1 MMKSRNGL
9 PFWRKP
15 AFRYSSLSTVLLCV
29 FLAIVVL
36 VNMAVTT
43 LEKQNGWRM
52 DYSFNALTTT
62 GETTEAVLAGLPYPV
77 HIYALYSKGMEDMP
91 LMELL
96 DRYAAKSDKVTWSQ
110 EDIALNPGLLTMFSG
125 EESDDI
131 IANNSLI
138 VHCEATGRW
147 RVLNAYD
154 FMSVSFNIET
164 GAYEPAGLTYESS
177 LTSAI
182 DYVTQTS
189 IPRVM
194 ILQGHGELSD
204 TMLASFTELMSVNH
218 YEVVFFSL
226 LDPSVTLMPD
236 DMLMILSPTRDL
248 MDAELE
254 AIIDFTAQGGCIFFT
269 CDYTNDIASM
279 PNYQALLRSYGFLP
293 MDGLVVAS
301 HEEPWTFYQ
310 NTRINLLPSMQPTEA
325 TLDLIASG
333 SDSLLLTGARAFEVP
348 TEEDQYL
355 VVSPVLLSGSKSYL
369 RQMTS
374 SSTSLAQQEGDPT
387 GPFAVALQSIRFSEN
402 GEPSRAFVL
411 GCSTLLTSE
420 QLYAMTDAQMFIIR
434 MTEHLIGEEPVDLSI
449 MPKAAIRPQLTAESV
464 GLGSL
469 ILVSLPLAVLAA
481 ALIVLV
487 PRRHR

>member
-1 MMKSRNGL
+1 MKNRNTI
-9 PFWRKP
+9 PFWRRP
-15 AFRYSSLSTVLLCV
+15 GFRYGSLSTVLLCV

-43 LEKQNGWRM
+43 LEKRNGWRM

-62 GETTEAVLAGLPYPV
+62 SETTEAVLAALPYPV
-77 HIYALYSKGMEDMP
+77 HIYALYTKGMEDVP

-96 DRYAAKSDKVTWSQ
+96 DRYAAQSDMITWSQ
-110 EDIALNPGLLTMFSG
+110 EDIALNPGLLTRFEG

-131 IANNSLI
+131 IANDSLI
-138 VHCEATGRW
+138 VYCETTGRW

-154 FMSVSFNIET
+154 FVSVGFNYES
-164 GAYEPAGLTYESS
+164 GQYEPAGLTYESS

-194 ILQGHGELSD
+194 VLQGHGELSD
-204 TMLASFTELMSVNH
+204 TLLAPMAELLSVNH
-218 YEVVFFSL
+218 YEVVYFSL
-226 LDPSVTLMPD
+226 LDPTVTLGPD
-236 DMLMILSPTRDL
+236 DLLMILSPTRDL
-248 MDAELE
+248 MDAELD
-254 AIIDFTAQGGCIFFT
+254 AIIDFIAQGGSIFFT
-269 CDYTNDIASM
+269 CDYTNSVDQM

-301 HEEPWTFYQ
+301 QDEPWTYYQ
-310 NTRINLLPSMQPTEA
+310 NTRINLLPAMQSTEA
-325 TLDLIASG
+325 TLDLINTG
-333 SDSLLLTGARAFEVP
+333 TDSLLLTGSRAFEMP
-348 TEEDQYL
+348 AEEDQYL
-355 VVSPVLLSGSKSYL
+355 VVSPVLLSGSQSYL
-369 RQMTS
+369 RQMTAT
-374 SSTSLAQQEGDPT
+374 STSLTRQEGDPT
-387 GPFAVALQSIRFSEN
+387 GAFPLALQAIRFSET

-411 GCSTLLTSE
+411 GCSTLLTST
-420 QLYAMTDAQMFIIR
+420 QIYAMTDAQPFIIR
-434 MTEHLIGEEPVDLSI
+434 MVEHLFGEEPIDLSI
-449 MPKAAIRPQLTAESV
+449 MPKAALRPQLTAESI
-464 GLGSL
+464 GLGSM